1 MDDFR
6 DISIDVLRQY
16 FTGQL
21 HKHRMNVENYLQKS
35 VGVGEHSDIMET
47 VEKRLKKL
55 AKDNRRMIEKM
66 HKEQRRL
73 RREGK
78 FPQVI
83 KDIKR

>member
-1 MDDFR
+1 MT
-6 DISIDVLRQY
+6 L
-16 FTGQL
+16 
-21 HKHRMNVENYLQKS
+21 
-35 VGVGEHSDIMET
+35 
-47 VEKRLKKL
+47 EKRLKKL

-83 KDIKR
+83 KDIKRYA